1 MGYSS
6 TSISTT
12 EQCRTAFP
20 STSTS
25 TSHRSQFPVRW
36 CRLWISVAA
45 IANDRV
51 DADLLTRH
59 SRRSTSSEA
68 SGSESRR
75 RCVSFFSIFLFFIF
89 FFGWSPLFAF
99 LLSLFF
105 LLSSFHFFVCVCVR
119 ASLLLPLLLGC
130 RPTSHFPLRGFS
142 KKTPRRLWQ
151 SRHVRPH
158 PSLTPTLLF
167 DDSFDDTSTRAA
179 VQQQQQRSSNS
190 SSSSRSSRSNK

>member
-89 FFGWSPLFAF
+89 FFLGGHPS
-99 LLSLFF
+99 SR
-105 LLSSFHFFVCVCVR
+105 SSFPYFFYFHLFIFLYVCVCVR
-119 ASLLLPLLLGC
+119 RCCC
-130 RPTSHFPLRGFS
+130 RCCSAAVRRRTFLYAAF
-142 KKTPRRLWQ
+142 PRRPLGVSG
-151 SRHVRPH
+151 SRG
-158 PSLTPTLLF
+158 
-167 DDSFDDTSTRAA
+167 TSDRIRA
-179 VQQQQQRSSNS
+179 
-190 SSSSRSSRSNK
+190 

>member
-1 MGYSS
+1 MSHCFPFYFHFHFASEPVSSAVVSPMDFRGRHRQRSRWRRPSDAAQQTIHFFRGFRFGIS
-6 TSISTT
+6 TSLRFFFFYI
-12 EQCRTAFP
+12 
-20 STSTS
+20 
-25 TSHRSQFPVRW
+25 
-36 CRLWISVAA
+36 
-45 IANDRV
+45 
-51 DADLLTRH
+51 
-59 SRRSTSSEA
+59 
-68 SGSESRR
+68 
-75 RCVSFFSIFLFFIF
+75 SFFYF